1 MLLASSIQH
10 LTSIPQPLMA
20 FIFAAR
26 WVLPITL
33 PPIEDGAVA
42 IQADRIISV
51 GPAPEIRSK
60 FPAVPIKDLGD
71 AAILPG
77 LVNVHSHI
85 ELTAFR
91 GRLEETHFQSW
102 ISQLV
107 RLKTERLN
115 EDDLLFSARLGCIEA
130 MRAGITTL
138 ADTSE
143 ARSPLAA
150 LIESGQRGVIF
161 QECFGPQTEQ
171 AESSLKGLDEKL
183 DAHAKQLAGAGGEAQ
198 ARIGLGISPHA
209 PYSVSAK
216 LYERAAQFAID
227 RHLDMAIHAAESA
240 DETSL
245 LIDGSGSFGDSLLRR
260 GINFDPP
267 GCSTI
272 KYFDRLGVLDAA
284 PLLIHC
290 VKVDHEDIGLIA
302 EHRARVAHCP
312 KSNAKFGQGIAP
324 LLELQRA
331 GVRVG
336 LGTDSVASNNTA
348 DMIEEARFC
357 SLLHRGGRG
366 ERGLCPAEEMIRL
379 MTIEG
384 ARVLDME
391 QEIGSLEPG
400 KQADLIAINLKNA
413 NNIPNYDPATAIIY
427 SCSGRD
433 VILTVVAGTMIYEG
447 DRVLTL
453 DEEETICQ
461 VREVRDRL
469 R

>member
-1 MLLASSIQH
+1 M
-10 LTSIPQPLMA
+10 TS
-20 FIFAAR
+20 IFAAR

-42 IQADRIISV
+42 IGADRIISV
-51 GPAPEIRSK
+51 GPAPEIKSI
-60 FPAVPIKDLGD
+60 FPAVPIKDLGE

-77 LVNVHSHI
+77 LVNVHSHV

-102 ISQLV
+102 ISELV

-115 EDDLLFSARLGCIEA
+115 EDDLLLSARLGCIEA
-130 MRAGITTL
+130 MRAGITTI

-143 ARSPLAA
+143 APSPLAA

-171 AESSLKGLDEKL
+171 AESSLDSLEEKL
-183 DAHAKQLAGAGGEAQ
+183 DAHAERLAGAGSDAQ
-198 ARIGLGISPHA
+198 ARIRLGISPHA

-216 LYERAAQFAID
+216 LYERSTQFALD

-245 LIDGSGSFGDSLLRR
+245 LIDGSGSFGNSLLRR
-260 GINFDPP
+260 GISFDPP

-272 KYFDRLGVLDAA
+272 KYFDRLGVLEAA

-290 VKVDHEDIGLIA
+290 VKVNHEDISVIA

-312 KSNAKFGQGIAP
+312 KSNAKFGHGIAP
-324 LLELQRA
+324 LIELQRA
-331 GVRVG
+331 GVMVG

-357 SLLHRGGRG
+357 SLLQRAARG
-366 ERGLCPAEEMIRL
+366 EREHCSADEMIRL

-384 ARVLDME
+384 ARVLGME
-391 QEIGSLEPG
+391 QEVGSLEPG
-400 KQADLIAINLKNA
+400 KQADLIAIDLKSA
-413 NNIPNYDPATAIIY
+413 NNIPNYDPATAIIC

-433 VILTVVAGTMIYEG
+433 VVLTVVAGRVIYEG
-447 DRVLTL
+447 GQVVTL
-453 DEEETICQ
+453 DEREIVRQ
-461 VREVRDRL
+461 VCDVGDRL